1 MEKAVMKFYIKPGN
15 ESTNQRIT
23 CIAVK
28 PYHGKDI
35 KGYAK
40 CAINDQFD
48 IAFGRELAA
57 YCCERNVLVHRIK
70 YARKMYRKKLQE
82 NANLEKRIVLLHESM
97 YAQRERIKSLENDIK
112 QIDSDIEGL
121 ISKKYGEDL

>member
-23 CIAVK
+23 YIAVK

-40 CAINDQFD
+40 CAVSDQFD
-48 IAFGRELAA
+48 NDFGRELAA
-57 YCCERNVLVHRIK
+57 YRCERNVLVHRIK

-82 NANLEKRIVLLHESM
+82 NVDLEKRLALLHESM
-97 YAQRERIKSLENDIK
+97 HVQRKRIESLENDIK